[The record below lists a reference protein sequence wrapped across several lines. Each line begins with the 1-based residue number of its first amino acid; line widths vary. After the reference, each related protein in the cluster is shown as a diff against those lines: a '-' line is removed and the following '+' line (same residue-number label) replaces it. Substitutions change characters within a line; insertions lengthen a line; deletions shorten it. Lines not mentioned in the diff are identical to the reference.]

1 MDQPIRDTLA
11 RLAVEGQVV
20 EVRALGDTAT
30 HSGYF
35 NDPAFAIRAIDPLD
49 ADPSVAGIYVTLNEV
64 NPALLSRRANRIKMR
79 LSKKDSTTA
88 DADILHRRW
97 LPIDID
103 PVRPSGVSSTDEE
116 HTLAI
121 AKADGIAAWLTGLG
135 FPDPIRADSGNGAHL
150 LYRIDLPNDTAA
162 TALVKGCLATLD
174 LLFSDER
181 VIVDTANYNAA
192 RIWKLYGTVS
202 RKGDSTVER
211 PHRRSRIL
219 SAPDV
224 SKVVSAEQLRALT
237 SRLPTEAQAAQP
249 PAAPKG
255 ARFELRVWLS
265 EHGISVRSEKPF
277 GGGTLFALEVCPF
290 SEAHKDGAFA
300 IQFGNGGIF
309 AGCKHASCGGGTQ
322 RWQEL
327 REWFE
332 PDRAAKRKAWEQ
344 KLRDRKKE
352 GVKAKAEREGSID
365 PSRTADVGTMPA
377 AQTENASGSTP
388 LHTADPNLRA
398 HALDLLVH
406 GDPLALMLDTFA
418 ENHVGDEIL
427 ARCMC
432 YSMASQAVK
441 NSQGLHVSVTG
452 ESGKGKTHA
461 FKKMMRQVPDRY
473 RIKGTMSDKALFYKK
488 DLSPG
493 TVLSCDDT
501 ALSDNIQEIL
511 KSATSN
517 FDEPIVHST
526 VTKDLTPR
534 VCTIPERCVWWIA
547 KKEGTGDDQVANR
560 MLTCW
565 IDESAEQDAR
575 VIKAKQQKEKL
586 DPETIVDETPGLLA
600 CREIWEILHEQLIW
614 VIIPFAHRIHFHSIN
629 NRRNPDMLYDLIKS
643 HAVLHFMQRETKTT
657 KDGMLCVYANEADFS
672 AAQEVFTQLN
682 GTAGG
687 QESKM
692 TKKEADLV
700 VTIQKADR
708 DEFTV
713 QDLQRLTGWS
723 HSVLYK
729 ILKGY
734 TSRGRNYSGLLEKCP
749 ALSVTDRTVMAED
762 ERGLWVRRRTDAFCW
777 DAELFRQ
784 WNCGGSC
791 WLDHD
796 PDGGEGQSGGD
807 GSAGIT
813 GSNEGPGISGCD
825 RPISSVAAGET
836 GTAETREVT
845 GSGCCGIA
853 ADCGTVREIAATKTS
868 AIIAPDSNNTPN
880 YKNLLLRESQLRK
893 NGNYVAACSVP
904 EKPDLVPDPY
914 PCVPPSSATNTRSSQ
929 NSVGFDNAAIFGLP
943 CGAEDFATL
952 PQHSAIPHSA
962 AHGDRTVRARDYKP
976 LECPEPQSVCYA
988 CGKKGARF
996 VEKLTPERRARPGDE
1011 QHARRLCRACYTAAV
1026 KTEQM
1031 AVVPLPGMI
1040 DISRF
1045 NRVTYEIGRCSVCGM
1060 ERAAWIDP
1068 ATSVL
1073 LCEHCFGRELR
1084 TQPGTARQGV

>member
-1 MDQPIRDTLA
+1 MNPPVRDTLA

-35 NDPAFAIRAIDPLD
+35 NDPALAVRAVDPLD
-49 ADPSVAGIYVTLNEV
+49 ADPSIAGIYVTLNEV
-64 NPALLSRRANRIKMR
+64 NPALLSRRVNRIKMR
-79 LSKKDSTTA
+79 LSKKDSTTS
-88 DADILHRRW
+88 DADILRRRW

-181 VIVDTANYNAA
+181 VNVDIANYNAA

-265 EHGISVRSEKPF
+265 EHGISARSEKPF

-327 REWFE
+327 RERFE
-332 PDRAAKRKAWEQ
+332 PDRATKRKAWEQ
-344 KLRDRKKE
+344 NLRDRKKE

-365 PSRTADVGTMPA
+365 PSRTADVDTMPA
-377 AQTENASGSTP
+377 AQIENVSGSTP
-388 LHTADPNLRA
+388 LYARDPNLRA
-398 HALDLLVH
+398 HALDLLAH

-461 FKKMMRQVPDRY
+461 FKKMMQLVPKQY

-517 FDEPIVHST
+517 FEEPIVHTT
-526 VTKDLTPR
+526 VTKDLAPR

-586 DPETIVDETPGLLA
+586 DPETFVDETPGLIT
-600 CREIWEILHEQLIW
+600 CREIWQILHEQLIW
-614 VIIPFAHRIHFHSIN
+614 VIIPFAHRIHFHSIS

-672 AAQEVFTQLN
+672 AAQDVFTQLN

-692 TKKEADLV
+692 TKKEADLLA
-700 VTIQKADR
+700 TIQKCDR
-708 DEFTV
+708 DEFTI

-723 HSVLYK
+723 YSSIYRT
-729 ILKGY
+729 IKGY
-734 TSRGRNYSGLLEKCP
+734 ECRGRNYTGLLEKCP
-749 ALSVTDRTVMAED
+749 AISFTDRTVTMDD
-762 ERGLWVRRRTDAFCW
+762 ESGITIRRRTEAFQW
-777 DAELFRQ
+777 DKELFWQ
-784 WNCGGSC
+784 WNSNGAC
-791 WLDHD
+791 WLDHHPED
-796 PDGGEGQSGGD
+796 DDDNDTGNGRNAGGGKQDEGGSSGEGVSPASD
-807 GSAGIT
+807 GNVPT
-813 GSNEGPGISGCD
+813 GNGSLAALQHVF
-825 RPISSVAAGET
+825 SSFAAHAANET
-836 GTAETREVT
+836 GAPGAPDSSKKSYNNYSVLKESHLQQNRNYVAEKNAIMPEPGPVPDRCIHTAETAANEN
-845 GSGCCGIA
+845 GSPQIAVKSDDRISNSAPNVSSTCCKCAETMLQTTPPA
-853 ADCGTVREIAATKTS
+853 AK
-868 AIIAPDSNNTPN
+868 
-880 YKNLLLRESQLRK
+880 L
-893 NGNYVAACSVP
+893 
-904 EKPDLVPDPY
+904 
-914 PCVPPSSATNTRSSQ
+914 
-929 NSVGFDNAAIFGLP
+929 
-943 CGAEDFATL
+943 
-952 PQHSAIPHSA
+952 
-962 AHGDRTVRARDYKP
+962 DRVIRARDYTLP
-976 LECPEPQSVCYA
+976 ECHEPKTRAMPE
-988 CGKKGARF
+988 
-996 VEKLTPERRARPGDE
+996 EK
-1011 QHARRLCRACYTAAV
+1011 
-1026 KTEQM
+1026 
-1031 AVVPLPGMI
+1031 
-1040 DISRF
+1040 
-1045 NRVTYEIGRCSVCGM
+1045 RV
-1060 ERAAWIDP
+1060 
-1068 ATSVL
+1068 
-1073 LCEHCFGRELR
+1073 H
-1084 TQPGTARQGV
+1084 GTWRS